1 MQSFTLDDVAQATPA
16 LRDQQRRV
24 QRWTRAAAS
33 AVERRPMQSSE
44 CGMARGAWQFM
55 GLTSCRCYGRHVGK
69 VLSGCN

>member
-1 MQSFTLDDVAQATPA
+1 MQSFTLDDATQAASA

-33 AVERRPMQSSE
+33 AVGRRPMLGSE

-55 GLTSCRCYGRHVGK
+55 G
-69 VLSGCN
+69 